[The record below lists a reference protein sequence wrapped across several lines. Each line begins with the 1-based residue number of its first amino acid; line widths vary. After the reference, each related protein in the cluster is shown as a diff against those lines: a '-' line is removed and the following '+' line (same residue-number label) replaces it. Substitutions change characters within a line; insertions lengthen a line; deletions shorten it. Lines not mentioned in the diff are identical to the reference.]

1 MALFLDDLR
10 AALLSLR
17 SAPGFVGA
25 VVLTLALG
33 IGANTAIF
41 SVVNG
46 MLLQPLPYPD
56 GERLVQVYNV
66 YPKSGLDYAGTSIPD
81 FLDRREQAP
90 ALEDLAL
97 YHGASFNL
105 AEAGTP
111 ERLTGLRTTP
121 SLFTTLGIGAASGRV
136 FNADEAKIGED
147 RVVVLSHDLWQH
159 RFTSDPDIVG
169 RDLRLNGESYRVVGV
184 MPAGFA
190 FPNRDTELWVPFAFT
205 PEQMSDEERGNE
217 FSESIGRLR
226 TGATAEQLNA
236 QLDVIVQ
243 RNAERFATMDDPRAQ
258 RSADFFRNGGF
269 LGRAHSLREQ
279 WLGSL
284 GAVLVLL
291 QAVVGFV
298 LLIACANVANLML
311 TRVLSRQNELS
322 LRSALGAA
330 QSRIARQLL
339 LEALLLSLAGAA
351 TGIGFAFLGL
361 QLLGLLGLD
370 QSQLSEQ
377 IRIDGPVLLFTLGV
391 AVATA
396 LLFGLL
402 PVVTV
407 RSARPYEALKEGG
420 RSLGGGKRARYI
432 RNTLVVAQVALAVT
446 LLAGAGL
453 LIRSFAEV
461 SRQDTGFA
469 SQGRLTARI
478 SLPESRYAEPEDQA
492 RFYER
497 ALAELRAI
505 PGVRQVSYVSNLPFG
520 ELYWTSSYRIE
531 GREVPAGEPSPHGY
545 GRIVDEG
552 FFAAMEI
559 PVLRGRA
566 FTPADIR
573 GRERVVIIDELLARK
588 HFPDGET
595 LGKRICR
602 QCGDDPEWW
611 TVIGVVGTVKVDDL
625 ADEVTKESYYFSY
638 RQFTYNEGFFVIASD
653 LPAGSLI
660 EPMRE
665 AVLRVDPEQP
675 LYDIKSLDDRIRVSM
690 DGRQTPM
697 VLLAL
702 FAGLAVLLSAIGIYG
717 LLAFGVEQ
725 RTSEFGVRM
734 ALGARRT
741 DIMGMVLGQ
750 TARIALA
757 GLAIG
762 LVASLLLN
770 RFLQAQL
777 YGVEGGDPLNLA
789 VVSLALVVIALAAGW
804 FPARRAA
811 RVQALEALRYE

>member
-1 MALFLDDLR
+1 MNLMLDDLR
-10 AALLSLR
+10 AAWLSLR

-81 FLDRREQAP
+81 YLDRREQAP
-90 ALEDLAL
+90 ALTDLAL

-111 ERLTGLRTTP
+111 VRLRGLRTTP
-121 SLFTTLGIGAASGRV
+121 SLFTTLGISAAMGRA
-136 FNADEAKIGED
+136 FTDDEATIGAD
-147 RVVVLSHDLWQH
+147 RVVVLSHNLWRH
-159 RFTSDPDIVG
+159 RFAAAPDIVG
-169 RDLRLNGESYRVVGV
+169 RDLRLNGEPYRVVGV

-190 FPNRDTELWVPFAFT
+190 FPNRETELWVPFAFT

-217 FSESIGRLR
+217 YSESLGRLSP
-226 TGATAEQLNA
+226 GATIEELNA

-258 RSADFFRNGGF
+258 RGAEFFRNGGF

-279 WLGSL
+279 WLGGL

-291 QAVVGFV
+291 QAVVAFV

-311 TRVLSRQNELS
+311 TRVLSRQGELS
-322 LRSALGAA
+322 LRTALGAA
-330 QSRIARQLL
+330 YGRIARQLL
-339 LEALLLSLAGAA
+339 LEALLLSLAGAVA
-351 TGIGFAFLGL
+351 GIGLAFLGL

-377 IRIDGPVLLFTLGV
+377 IRVDGAVLLFTLGM

-402 PVVTV
+402 PVMTL
-407 RSARPYEALKEGG
+407 RGARPYEALKEGG

-446 LLAGAGL
+446 LLTGAGL

-461 SRQDTGFA
+461 NNQDTGFA
-469 SQGRLTARI
+469 IESRLTARI
-478 SLPESRYAEPEDQA
+478 ALPESRYPQPEEQA
-492 RFYER
+492 RFFER
-497 ALAELRAI
+497 ALDEMRTI
-505 PGVRQVSYVSNLPFG
+505 PGVRQASYVSNLPFG
-520 ELYWTSSYRIE
+520 DSYWTSSYQIE
-531 GREVPAGEPSPHGY
+531 GRDVPTGEPSPHGY
-545 GRIVDEG
+545 GRLVDEEY
-552 FFAAMEI
+552 FSTMEI
-559 PVLRGRA
+559 PVLRGRI

-573 GRERVVIIDELLARK
+573 GRERVVVVDELLARK
-588 HFPDGET
+588 YFPDGDAV
-595 LGKRICR
+595 GSRICR
-602 QCGDDPEWW
+602 QCDGDPEWW
-611 TVIGVVGTVKVDDL
+611 TIIGVVGTVKVDDL

-638 RQFTYNEGFFVIASD
+638 RQLTYNEGFFVVDSE
-653 LPAGSLI
+653 LPTGSLI
-660 EPMRE
+660 EPLQA

-675 LYDIKSLDDRIRVSM
+675 LYDMKTLDDRIRISM

-697 VLLAL
+697 VLLTL
-702 FAGLAVLLSAIGIYG
+702 FAGLAIVLSAIGIYG
-717 LLAFGVEQ
+717 VLAFGVEQ
-725 RTSEFGVRM
+725 RTPEFGVRI
-734 ALGARRT
+734 ALGARRS

-777 YGVEGGDPLNLA
+777 YGVEGGDPLNLV
-789 VVSLALVVIALAAGW
+789 VVSLALVLIALLAGW